1 MIVDMPNTTA
11 SKIGK
16 RLNELRETG
25 GVVALGRVLT
35 LIISAEE
42 DRIETAITAANGAS
56 RLHPARIIVL
66 AEMRNGTESKL
77 DAEIR
82 VGGDAGASEVVILRA
97 YGAASSNPESLVTGL
112 LLPDAPVVAWW
123 PTTCKA
129 EPANTP
135 LGRIAQRRITDS
147 ACQPDPVEFLAQL
160 AKNYQPGDGDMAWT
174 RITLWRSQLAALFE
188 QHLDRKVISIKVF
201 GASDSPSSVLLARW
215 LEQRLQA
222 PSEIVS
228 MLGSNPISGIAGV
241 RLEFETGAVQ
251 IIREGEVAFIEQVG
265 FPDSSVLLPRRSDQD
280 CLIEDMRFLGED
292 EVYGEVLKGS
302 VND

>member
-35 LIISAEE
+35 LVISTDANSVEA
-42 DRIETAITAANGAS
+42 AIAAANGAS

-66 AEMRNGTESKL
+66 AEVNNGSEPKL

-123 PTTCKA
+123 PAGCKA
-129 EPANTP
+129 SPATTP
-135 LGRIAQRRITDS
+135 IGKIAQRRITDS
-147 ACQPDPVEFLAQL
+147 ASQPEPVRFLADL

-188 QHLDRKVISIKVF
+188 QHLSRKVTSISVF
-201 GASDSPSSVLLARW
+201 GAPTSPSSVLLASW
-215 LEQRLQA
+215 LEQRLGA
-222 PSEIVS
+222 KSEIVS
-228 MLGSNPISGIAGV
+228 ELDGVPIEGIAGV
-241 RLEFETGAVQ
+241 KLEFDEGSLE
-251 IIREGEVAFIEQVG
+251 IIRENEVAIIQQIG
-265 FPDSSVLLPRRSDQD
+265 FPESSVLLPRRSDQD
-280 CLIEDMRFLGED
+280 CLIEDMRYLGED
-292 EVYGEVLKGS
+292 EIYGAVLRGAAL
-302 VND
+302 